1 MACFCSGDDVVK
13 LAGAC
18 KTGRRMTQ
26 SLSEDE
32 KMELAR
38 ALDPAAA
45 AATADGDADSPAP
58 FDVSF
63 FSALRHV

>member
-1 MACFCSGDDVVK
+1 
-13 LAGAC
+13 
-18 KTGRRMTQ
+18 MTQ